1 MALGQPLKK
10 GVDVEKLK
18 RRAFTAEFKIE
29 AVKLVTESGLSY
41 AEVGRRLDVLPK
53 RMARGQPLKHW
64 EDMYRGGKLIAGAPR
79 LRVTAAHRELSKRR
93 KEVQDLKMKRD
104 SLKKAPHGAPRPFCA
119 ETHRG
124 YWRMLHAYTERAYRQ

>member
-1 MALGQPLKK
+1 M
-10 GVDVEKLK
+10 EKLK

-53 RMARGQPLKHW
+53 LMARGQPLKNW

-79 LRVTAAHRELSKRR
+79 LRVTAEHRELSKRR
-93 KEVQDLKMKRD
+93 KEVQDLKMERD
-104 SLKKAPHGAPRPFCA
+104 SLKKAAA
-119 ETHRG
+119 SRG
-124 YWRMLHAYTERAYRQ
+124 ISFGHTGRG